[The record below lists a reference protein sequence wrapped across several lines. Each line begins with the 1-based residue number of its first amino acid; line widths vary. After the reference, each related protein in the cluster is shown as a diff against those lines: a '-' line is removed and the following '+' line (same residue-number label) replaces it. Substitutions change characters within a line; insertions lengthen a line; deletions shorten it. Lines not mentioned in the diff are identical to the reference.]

1 MLLTVFVAAGCAKDA
16 SPLAS
21 NTTAH
26 QTKTTA
32 TYQPTTHA
40 ASRTRADEV
49 VPSESYRR
57 VVRRAVR
64 SRLHQVAACYGAAA
78 MFDQSVSGK
87 VVVRFSIAPEGKVG
101 SAEVTE
107 CDHNTQLLESCV
119 VDTVQR
125 WTFEPPPRG
134 RATAFVYPFQFSPS
148 F

>member
-26 QTKTTA
+26 QAKA
-32 TYQPTTHA
+32 ASTYQPRTYA
-40 ASRTRADEV
+40 ASHTRVDEV
-49 VPSESYRR
+49 APTESYRK

-78 MFDQSVSGK
+78 MFDQSIAGK
-87 VVVRFSIAPEGKVG
+87 VVVRFSIAPEGQVG

-107 CDHNTQLLESCV
+107 CDHNTQLLEACV

-134 RATAFVYPFQFSPS
+134 RATAFVYPFQFRPAL
-148 F
+148 